1 MGLGK
6 RINMIM
12 QTAFFRLALGMGIL
26 PMTFEES
33 VKYMKVAIKKTYE
46 SKGVKVVQMN
56 YNAVDSVAEDDGTRL
71 RKVDYPARF
80 DLI

>member
-33 VKYMKVAIKKTYE
+33 VKYMKVK
-46 SKGVKVVQMN
+46 
-56 YNAVDSVAEDDGTRL
+56 
-71 RKVDYPARF
+71 
-80 DLI
+80 